1 MLVGSMLRCGNSAS
15 LPFRFSILRANLA
28 VRTVQNP
35 LDSRIS
41 GVLPDPIMAQQRTLQ
56 NMIRA
61 TGVGLHS
68 GEKVYLTMRP
78 APVDTGIVFRRV
90 DLDPV
95 VEIPARADYVTETML
110 CTGLS
115 HDGGKAMT
123 VEHLM
128 SALAGLGVD
137 NLYIELSAPEVPIM
151 DGSSGPFV
159 FLLQSAGIVEQNAP
173 KRFMRIL
180 KTVEVR
186 DGDKVARF
194 EPYNGFRLGFTVEF
208 DHPAIPTSRSRAVVE
223 FSTDTYVKEVSR
235 ARTFGFMRDLEF
247 MRERNLGLG
256 GSMDN
261 AIVLD
266 EFRVLN
272 DDGLRYADEFVRH
285 KILDAVGDLYL
296 AGRPILGAYEGFK
309 SGHAL
314 NNKLVRA
321 LLAEQSAWDEVTF
334 ERDEPVP
341 VVFGVPQL
349 A

>member
-1 MLVGSMLRCGNSAS
+1 MPR
-15 LPFRFSILRANLA
+15 
-28 VRTVQNP
+28 
-35 LDSRIS
+35 
-41 GVLPDPIMAQQRTLQ
+41 QRTIK
-56 NMIRA
+56 NVIRA

-68 GEKVYLTMRP
+68 GEKVFLTLRP
-78 APVDTGIVFRRV
+78 ASPDTGIVFRRV
-90 DLDPV
+90 DLEPV
-95 VEIPARADYVTETML
+95 VEIPADGNLVTETTL

-115 HDGGKAMT
+115 CGPANVQT

-137 NLYIELSAPEVPIM
+137 NLYIELSAAEVPIM

-159 FLLQSAGIVEQNAP
+159 FLLQSAGVVEQDAP
-173 KRFMRIL
+173 KRFIRVL
-180 KTVEVR
+180 KPVEVR
-186 DGDKVARF
+186 EGDKIARF
-194 EPYNGFRLGFTVEF
+194 EPYDGFKLDFTIAF
-208 DHPAIPTSRSRAVVE
+208 DHPAIPVAQSRAEVE
-223 FSTDTYVKEVSR
+223 FSTEAYIREVSR
-235 ARTFGFMRDLEF
+235 ARTFGFMRDLEY

-272 DDGLRYADEFVRH
+272 DDGLRYANEFVRH

-296 AGRPILGAYEGFK
+296 AGHPILGRFVGYK

-314 NNKLVRA
+314 NNKLVRE
-321 LLAEQSAWDEVTF
+321 LLAQVDAWEKVSFDQTAPAPVAYGAPVT
-334 ERDEPVP
+334 
-341 VVFGVPQL
+341 

>member
-1 MLVGSMLRCGNSAS
+1 MI
-15 LPFRFSILRANLA
+15 P
-28 VRTVQNP
+28 
-35 LDSRIS
+35 
-41 GVLPDPIMAQQRTLQ
+41 QRTLK
-56 NMIRA
+56 NTIRA

-68 GEKVYLTMRP
+68 GDKVYMTLRP
-78 APVDTGIVFRRV
+78 APVNHGIVFRRV

-95 VEIPARADYVTETML
+95 VEVPAKAELVTEVTL
-110 CTGLS
+110 CTGLTCN
-115 HDGGKAMT
+115 DAKIQT

-137 NLYIELSAPEVPIM
+137 NIIVELSSAELPIM

-159 FLLQSAGIVEQNAP
+159 FLLQSAGIIEQDAP
-173 KRFMRIL
+173 KRFIRMLR
-180 KTVEVR
+180 TVEVT

-194 EPYNGFRLGFTVEF
+194 SPYEGYKLGFTIQF
-208 DHPAIPTSRSRAVVE
+208 DHPMIPARQSRQEIE
-223 FSTDTYVKEVSR
+223 FSTLAYTKEISR
-235 ARTFGFMRDLEF
+235 ARTFGFMRDLEY

-272 DDGLRYADEFVRH
+272 EDGLRYADEFVRH
-285 KILDAVGDLYL
+285 KILDAIGDLYL
-296 AGRPILGAYEGFK
+296 AGAQVLGAYEGFK

-321 LLAEQSAWDEVTF
+321 VLADETAWEWVSWDEQTTT
-334 ERDEPVP
+334 EPVHY
-341 VVFGVPQL
+341 GVP
-349 A
+349 AYA